1 MFLKSFSK
9 NKVTFFM
16 YCNLSKKPWVTKYL
30 HRISM
35 KLRIFE
41 SQEKEDFPLFSFY
54 DVLDID
60 RKVEQN

>member
-1 MFLKSFSK
+1 
-9 NKVTFFM
+9 M